1 MGDSFWAKEAE
12 KRMSL
17 KENKTI
23 WAVGGGKGG
32 TGKSFVSSSLAIQLA
47 SQKDDVLTIDADLGG
62 PNLHTFLGIKEA
74 KSDLGDFV
82 TNKVTKL
89 AETAIPTSFANLKLI
104 KGSENVLFMANL
116 NHYKKLRLIRQIKT
130 LEEKRV
136 IIDIGTGSSYNSLDF
151 FLLSNPGILVITP
164 EPTSIEN
171 TYYFLK
177 SCIVRIL
184 KLYMDYYKIGNMTRK
199 TINEIENDSKSIYS
213 FFNTIIS
220 YNKSLAQLLYRAL
233 KNFKPCLVMNK
244 VRSEKDLLLGYS
256 IADVARKFLAVE
268 LSFVGSIPYDER
280 VHWSLNKFVP
290 FTLEYPDSQVTQ
302 SIKLISEKLVE
313 YGR

>member
-1 MGDSFWAKEAE
+1 MHPEERKPLPSFRLEE
-12 KRMSL
+12 KKS
-17 KENKTI
+17 I

-32 TGKSFVSSSLAIQLA
+32 TGKSFISTSLAIQLA
-47 SQKDDVLTIDADLGG
+47 SQEGDIVMIDADLGG
-62 PNLHTFLGIKEA
+62 PNLHTFLGVKDA
-74 KSDLGDFV
+74 NSDLGDFV
-82 TNKVTKL
+82 TNKVASLKD
-89 AETAIPTSFANLKLI
+89 TAVPTPFSGLKLI

-116 NHYKKLRLIRQIKT
+116 NHYKKLKLIRQIKT
-130 LEEKRV
+130 LEAKRI

-184 KLYMDYYKIGNMTRK
+184 KLYMDYYKIQDMVK
-199 TINEIENDSKSIYS
+199 IFLEEIENNSKSIYS

-220 YNKSLAQLLYRAL
+220 HNKSYAQLLYRAL
-233 KNFKPCLVMNK
+233 RNFTPYLVMNK

-256 IADVARKFLAVE
+256 VADVARKFLAVE
-268 LSFVGSIPYDER
+268 LHFLGTIPYDER
-280 VHWSLNKFVP
+280 VHWSLNKFIPYIV
-290 FTLEYPDSQVTQ
+290 EYPDSPVSH
-302 SIKLISEKLVE
+302 SIKLIVEKLA
-313 YGR
+313 G